1 MKLEHILTQ
10 KINSKC
16 LKDITPIK
24 LLEEDVDKTF
34 YDIIR
39 TDVFWGQS
47 PKAIEIK
54 TKINKWGVFWWPNGR
69 ILDSLSWTKFN
80 PWYQGIEIPQAT
92 QWSQEKGNKKQI
104 GPNQTYK
111 LLHSYCTAQGTI
123 YNTLL

>member
-39 TDVFWGQS
+39 TDVF
-47 PKAIEIK
+47 
-54 TKINKWGVFWWPNGR
+54 
-69 ILDSLSWTKFN
+69 
-80 PWYQGIEIPQAT
+80 
-92 QWSQEKGNKKQI
+92 
-104 GPNQTYK
+104 
-111 LLHSYCTAQGTI
+111 
-123 YNTLL
+123 